1 MEELAQFVKKCDPK
15 YARKRPRNP
24 QNWKREQERQERYK
38 PKSLPK
44 FPSCNHNQK
53 SFRCMLVTC
62 QDIRKFHKKFYKCK
76 TKLDQDNFLIRYC
89 HVNKAIKNTA
99 NSKRKLTIKY
109 NVPVSGRYLKPVCQ
123 KTFLDSLQIK
133 KDRVQGVMNR
143 VYLSDGSPLKEN
155 RGGDR
160 KSAQFEAKRLSV
172 EWFLEKFKGIESH
185 YCRSQ
190 TNRIY
195 LPSGLN
201 IRKMWRMYNQER
213 DEELKVKQSFFR
225 KIVNTSYNFGF
236 GSPRTDVC
244 STRISLQERLKTE
257 KDPSKR
263 NELIVEKRIH
273 RLKYKAFYNILQEE
287 NEAIKTISFDCQKN
301 QPLPKLPDQSA
312 YFSRQFNFYHFAI
325 VQGNSRAKLTKE
337 NVRSYYWTELDHAK
351 GSNQIIS
358 AIYHFLQGTVIEPQI
373 KILRIVCDGCSGQ
386 NKNTGM
392 VSMLG
397 KWLYNEAPRTV
408 KKIEIIF
415 PVVEHSFIPPDR
427 VFAKIERTLKTKEV
441 IVSPSEYIEVLEEN
455 ETCIDLTT
463 IPIYDWKDAYE
474 PIIKPTTSWHFPFMR
489 SKRFFLTRTKT
500 ENILVQGEET
510 YRNEVN
516 QKRTVTKKNK
526 KITMIT
532 PLIVRPDILPKAA
545 KVKDV
550 TNLLQKHFGQ
560 EWRSL
565 PQLQFYVNIENQ
577 APIQDMEMNDD
588 LCEHGFEDVTAHI

>member
-15 YARKRPRNP
+15 YAR
-24 QNWKREQERQERYK
+24 KREQERQERYK

-62 QDIRKFHKKFYKCK
+62 QDIRKFHKKIYKS
-76 TKLDQDNFLIRYC
+76 
-89 HVNKAIKNTA
+89 IKNTA

-109 NVPVSGRYLKPVCQ
+109 NVPVSGGNLKPVCQ

-160 KSAQFEAKRLSV
+160 KVHNLKL
-172 EWFLEKFKGIESH
+172 KGWIESH

-190 TNRIY
+190 KNRIY

-244 STRISLQERLKTE
+244 STCISLQERLKTE

-263 NELIVEKRIH
+263 NELLVEKRIH

-415 PVVEHSFIPPDR
+415 PVVGHSFIPPDR

-455 ETCIDLTT
+455 GTCIDLTT
-463 IPIYDWKDAYE
+463 IPVYDWKDAYE